1 MKSSKKVLAFA
12 LAAAMVVTA
21 VPATNAQAASTAKLS
36 AKKATV
42 YSAGYKTVTVTTP
55 KSWKSVKVTAT
66 SNKKSVATV
75 KKTAAKKIKVT
86 GVKPGTAKVTVK
98 VTYKTSTKKSAKTKT
113 KKLTYTMK
121 VAKVGV
127 ALSGESAVAVGS
139 TTKLT
144 NTKKNSSRAK
154 ITYTSSDD
162 SIATV
167 AADGTVTGVKAGKA
181 TITAKITVG
190 KDSAETTKDVE
201 VKNVILDSVTPTEA
215 NKVVAIVKGNTKNLK
230 KADFVVTGTETKAT
244 VAVTDIS
251 VDAKDATKVTLTLAA
266 KLTDAKEYGVALDG
280 ITKTFVASDG
290 KVDSISVDPVQ
301 IPYAEA
307 TEIDLLAKDTKGIIV
322 NRMKWNNPDAGF
334 SFTFT
339 KYDGTL
345 QGEKLYLNKIGS
357 VAEGKITYTSSE
369 YNADGTPKVKLEQP
383 FTITAVDQA
392 TVNNYA
398 VRLGKSTDK
407 FDKLKDDNKL
417 AVEDNGKVAFI
428 KIKDAND
435 KEVSDYSKYTVE
447 SSDKNILLLGSSSI
461 NNAKHYVDVKAV
473 TTGTAYIIVKK
484 DGKYC
489 TSLPINV
496 VAKREAAS
504 LTIDNAAFTL
514 SNTTNIADDKV
525 VTAKAKDQ
533 YGDDISIGANALS
546 AECVY
551 VDAKSG
557 SAIKV
562 SDVNGDTTKKY
573 IDKTAAD
580 KIKFKGQVEPGT
592 YTWTI
597 NLKVSDTKTL
607 KQTVSVTVKK
617 LDDTKTNISY
627 ALESSASEIDAVVKD
642 DAENGDSSEATVQIA
657 LCKDGVKSN
666 YQAVDYT
673 VKKDGKVVT
682 GAGLSVDGSIITAEK
697 ANGKTLKITAM
708 SVTGST
714 ATKLAAGTYEVTA
727 EWTTSDSNGNSIT
740 NSQKTQ
746 IVVKDTQSGAN
757 AQVVNDGVSAATQT
771 TVKNLAENTLK
782 VVLGDTTYVNV
793 NKGQE
798 DKTLTI
804 TKVEGNTISASGDIT
819 TTPITSGAEVNI
831 SKITFTAETSS
842 GVSYDYTVSVG
853 RTVTNK

>member
-162 SIATV
+162 TIAKVDATTGV
-167 AADGTVTGVKAGKA
+167 VTGVKAGKV
-181 TITAKITVG
+181 TIKAKITVG

-417 AVEDNGKVAFI
+417 AVEDNKYAFI

-461 NNAKHYVDVKAV
+461 NNPDHKVQVKAV
-473 TTGTAYIIVKK
+473 TTGTAYIIIKK

-514 SNTTNIADDKV
+514 SNTTKIADNKV

-533 YGDDISIGANALS
+533 YGDDITIGTNALS

-562 SDVNGDTTKKY
+562 SDVNTNNANKY
-573 IDKTAAD
+573 VQKTADD
-580 KIKFKGQVEPGT
+580 KITFKGQVEPGT

-607 KQTVSVTVKK
+607 KQTVSVTVKN
-617 LDDTKTNISY
+617 LDDTKKNISY
-627 ALESSASEIDAVVKD
+627 ALEASDSEIDAVVKD
-642 DAENGDSSEATVQIA
+642 DAKNGDSSDATVQIA
-657 LCKDGVKSN
+657 LCKDGVKSD
-666 YQAVDYT
+666 YQTVNYT

-682 GAGLSVDGSIITAEK
+682 GAGLSVDGTTVTAEK
-697 ANGKTLKITAM
+697 ANGKLLKITAM
-708 SVTGST
+708 SVSGNV

-727 EWTTSDSNGNSIT
+727 EWKDT
-740 NSQKTQ
+740 NNVDYSQKTQ
-746 IVVKDTQSGAN
+746 VVVKDTQTGAD
-757 AQVVNDGVSAATQT
+757 AQVVNAGVSTATKT
-771 TVKNLAENTLK
+771 TVKDLAEDTLK

-793 NKGQE
+793 
-798 DKTLTI
+798 DKKSGDQALTI

-819 TTPITSGAEVNI
+819 GVKDLAPGAEVNI
-831 SKITFTAETSS
+831 SKITFTAKTSS

>member
-42 YSAGYKTVTVTTP
+42 YSEGYKTVTVKTP

-66 SNKKSVATV
+66 SNKKSVAKV

-98 VTYKTSTKKSAKTKT
+98 VTYKTSTKKNAKAKT

-127 ALSGESAVAVGS
+127 ALSGDSVVAVGS

-417 AVEDNGKVAFI
+417 AVEDNKYAFI

-461 NNAKHYVDVKAV
+461 NNADHKVQVKAV
-473 TTGTAYIIVKK
+473 TTGTAYIIIKK

-514 SNTTNIADDKV
+514 SNTTKIADNKV

-533 YGDDISIGANALS
+533 YGDDITIGTNALS

-557 SAIKV
+557 SAVKV
-562 SDVNGDTTKKY
+562 SDVNTNNANKY
-573 IDKTAAD
+573 VQKTADD
-580 KIKFKGQVEPGT
+580 KITFKGQVEPGT

-607 KQTVSVTVKK
+607 KQTVSVTVKN
-617 LDDTKTNISY
+617 LDDTKKNISY
-627 ALESSASEIDAVVKD
+627 ALEASASEIDAVVKD
-642 DAENGDSSEATVQIA
+642 DAKNGDSSDATVQIA
-657 LCKDGVKSN
+657 LCKDGVKSD
-666 YQAVDYT
+666 YQTVNYT

-682 GAGLSVDGSIITAEK
+682 GAGLSVDGTTVTAEK
-697 ANGKTLKITAM
+697 ANGKLLKITAM
-708 SVTGST
+708 SVSGNV

-727 EWTTSDSNGNSIT
+727 EWKDT
-740 NSQKTQ
+740 NNVDYSQKTQ
-746 IVVKDTQSGAN
+746 VVVKDTQTGAD
-757 AQVVNDGVSAATQT
+757 AQVVNAGVSTATKT
-771 TVKNLAENTLK
+771 TVKDLAEDTLK

-793 NKGQE
+793 
-798 DKTLTI
+798 DKKSGDQALII

-819 TTPITSGAEVNI
+819 GVKDLAPGAEVNI
-831 SKITFTAETSS
+831 SKITFTAKTSS

>member
-1 MKSSKKVLAFA
+1 
-12 LAAAMVVTA
+12 
-21 VPATNAQAASTAKLS
+21 
-36 AKKATV
+36 
-42 YSAGYKTVTVTTP
+42 
-55 KSWKSVKVTAT
+55 
-66 SNKKSVATV
+66 
-75 KKTAAKKIKVT
+75 
-86 GVKPGTAKVTVK
+86 
-98 VTYKTSTKKSAKTKT
+98 
-113 KKLTYTMK
+113 
-121 VAKVGV
+121 
-127 ALSGESAVAVGS
+127 
-139 TTKLT
+139 
-144 NTKKNSSRAK
+144 
-154 ITYTSSDD
+154 
-162 SIATV
+162 
-167 AADGTVTGVKAGKA
+167 
-181 TITAKITVG
+181 
-190 KDSAETTKDVE
+190 
-201 VKNVILDSVTPTEA
+201 
-215 NKVVAIVKGNTKNLK
+215 
-230 KADFVVTGTETKAT
+230 
-244 VAVTDIS
+244 
-251 VDAKDATKVTLTLAA
+251 
-266 KLTDAKEYGVALDG
+266 
-280 ITKTFVASDG
+280 
-290 KVDSISVDPVQ
+290 
-301 IPYAEA
+301 
-307 TEIDLLAKDTKGIIV
+307 
-322 NRMKWNNPDAGF
+322 MKWNNPDAGF

-417 AVEDNGKVAFI
+417 AVEDNKYAFI

-461 NNAKHYVDVKAV
+461 NNADHKVQVKAV
-473 TTGTAYIIVKK
+473 TTGTAYIIIKK

-514 SNTTNIADDKV
+514 SNTTKIADNKV

-533 YGDDISIGANALS
+533 YGDDITIGTNALS

-557 SAIKV
+557 SAVKV
-562 SDVNGDTTKKY
+562 SDVNTNNANKY
-573 IDKTAAD
+573 VQKTADD
-580 KIKFKGQVEPGT
+580 KITFKGQVEPGT

-607 KQTVSVTVKK
+607 KQTVSVTVKN
-617 LDDTKTNISY
+617 LDDTKKNISY
-627 ALESSASEIDAVVKD
+627 ALEASASEIDAVVKD
-642 DAENGDSSEATVQIA
+642 DAKDGDSSDATVQIA
-657 LCKDGVKSN
+657 LCKDGVKSD
-666 YQAVDYT
+666 YQTVNYT

-682 GAGLSVDGSIITAEK
+682 GAGLSVDGTTVTAEK
-697 ANGKTLKITAM
+697 ANGKLLKITAM
-708 SVTGST
+708 SVSGNV

-727 EWTTSDSNGNSIT
+727 EWKDT
-740 NSQKTQ
+740 NNVDYSQKTQ
-746 IVVKDTQSGAN
+746 VVVKDTQTGAD
-757 AQVVNDGVSAATQT
+757 AQVVNAGVSTATKT
-771 TVKNLAENTLK
+771 TVKDLAEDTLK

-793 NKGQE
+793 
-798 DKTLTI
+798 DKKSGDQALTI

-819 TTPITSGAEVNI
+819 GVKDLAPGAEVNI
-831 SKITFTAETSS
+831 SKITFTAKTSS

>member
-1 MKSSKKVLAFA
+1 
-12 LAAAMVVTA
+12 
-21 VPATNAQAASTAKLS
+21 
-36 AKKATV
+36 
-42 YSAGYKTVTVTTP
+42 
-55 KSWKSVKVTAT
+55 
-66 SNKKSVATV
+66 
-75 KKTAAKKIKVT
+75 
-86 GVKPGTAKVTVK
+86 
-98 VTYKTSTKKSAKTKT
+98 
-113 KKLTYTMK
+113 
-121 VAKVGV
+121 
-127 ALSGESAVAVGS
+127 
-139 TTKLT
+139 
-144 NTKKNSSRAK
+144 
-154 ITYTSSDD
+154 
-162 SIATV
+162 
-167 AADGTVTGVKAGKA
+167 
-181 TITAKITVG
+181 
-190 KDSAETTKDVE
+190 
-201 VKNVILDSVTPTEA
+201 
-215 NKVVAIVKGNTKNLK
+215 
-230 KADFVVTGTETKAT
+230 
-244 VAVTDIS
+244 
-251 VDAKDATKVTLTLAA
+251 
-266 KLTDAKEYGVALDG
+266 
-280 ITKTFVASDG
+280 
-290 KVDSISVDPVQ
+290 
-301 IPYAEA
+301 
-307 TEIDLLAKDTKGIIV
+307 
-322 NRMKWNNPDAGF
+322 MKWNNPDAGF

-514 SNTTNIADDKV
+514 SNTTNIDDDKV

-562 SDVNGDTTKKY
+562 SDVNGDTTNKY
-573 IDKTAAD
+573 IEKTAAD

-617 LDDTKTNISY
+617 LVDTKTNISY

-642 DAENGDSSEATVQIA
+642 DAQNGDSSEATVRIA
-657 LCKDGVKSN
+657 LCKDGVKSD
-666 YQAVDYT
+666 YQKVKYI

-682 GAGLSVDGSIITAEK
+682 GAGISVDNSNIVADTGAWGE
-697 ANGKTLKITAM
+697 TLKITAM
-708 SVTGST
+708 SVSGNT

-727 EWTTSDSNGNSIT
+727 EWTTYDSNRNPIT

-746 IVVKDTQSGAN
+746 IVVKDTQSGAD
-757 AQVVNDGVSAATQT
+757 AQVVNDGVS
-771 TVKNLAENTLK
+771 TVQKTAVKELAENTLK

-793 NKGQE
+793 NRGQD
-798 DKTLTI
+798 DKALSI

-819 TTPITSGAEVNI
+819 GITDLAPGAEVNI

>member
-1 MKSSKKVLAFA
+1 MYVACVLLVEVILPQTLFINPVFPT
-12 LAAAMVVTA
+12 L
-21 VPATNAQAASTAKLS
+21 PR
-36 AKKATV
+36 
-42 YSAGYKTVTVTTP
+42 
-55 KSWKSVKVTAT
+55 
-66 SNKKSVATV
+66 
-75 KKTAAKKIKVT
+75 KIPCVF
-86 GVKPGTAKVTVK
+86 PVK
-98 VTYKTSTKKSAKTKT
+98 VTYKTSTKKNAKAKT
-113 KKLTYTMK
+113 KKLTYTLK

-127 ALSGESAVAVGS
+127 ALSGESVVAVGS

-162 SIATV
+162 TIAKV
-167 AADGTVTGVKAGKA
+167 DAATGVVTGVKAGKV
-181 TITAKITVG
+181 TIKAKITVG

-417 AVEDNGKVAFI
+417 AVEDNKYAFI

-461 NNAKHYVDVKAV
+461 NNADHKVQVKAV
-473 TTGTAYIIVKK
+473 TTGTAYIIIKK

-514 SNTTNIADDKV
+514 SNTTKIADNKV

-533 YGDDISIGANALS
+533 YGDDITIGTNALS

-557 SAIKV
+557 SAVKV
-562 SDVNGDTTKKY
+562 SDVNTNNTNKY
-573 IDKTAAD
+573 VQKTADD
-580 KIKFKGQVEPGT
+580 KITFKGQVEPGT

-607 KQTVSVTVKK
+607 KQTVSVTVKN
-617 LDDTKTNISY
+617 LDDKKKNISY
-627 ALESSASEIDAVVKD
+627 ALEASASEIDAVVKD
-642 DAENGDSSEATVQIA
+642 DAKSGDSSDATVQIFKC
-657 LCKDGVKSN
+657 LDGVKYDN
-666 YQAVDYT
+666 QTVNYT

-682 GAGLSVDGSIITAEK
+682 GAGLSVDGTTVSNEK
-697 ANGKTLKITAM
+697 TNGKKLTITAM
-708 SVTGST
+708 SVSGNV

-727 EWTTSDSNGNSIT
+727 EWKDT
-740 NSQKTQ
+740 NNVDYSQKTQ
-746 IVVKDTQSGAN
+746 VVVKDTQAGAD
-757 AQVVNDGVSAATQT
+757 AQAVNDGVSTATKT
-771 TVKNLAENTLK
+771 TVIDLAENTLK
-782 VVLGDTTYVNV
+782 VVLGDTTYVNDGKSG
-793 NKGQE
+793 NQ
-798 DKTLTI
+798 TLTI

-819 TTPITSGAEVNI
+819 GVKDLASGAEVNI
-831 SKITFTAETSS
+831 SKITFTAKTSS

>member
-1 MKSSKKVLAFA
+1 MYLRWSKPLIRFNRFLYVACVLLVEVILPQTLF
-12 LAAAMVVTA
+12 
-21 VPATNAQAASTAKLS
+21 TNPVFPIL
-36 AKKATV
+36 
-42 YSAGYKTVTVTTP
+42 
-55 KSWKSVKVTAT
+55 SWKIPCVF
-66 SNKKSVATV
+66 
-75 KKTAAKKIKVT
+75 
-86 GVKPGTAKVTVK
+86 PVK

-127 ALSGESAVAVGS
+127 ALSGDSVVAVGS

-417 AVEDNGKVAFI
+417 AVEDNKYAFI

-461 NNAKHYVDVKAV
+461 NNADHKVQVKAV
-473 TTGTAYIIVKK
+473 TTGTAYIIIKK

-514 SNTTNIADDKV
+514 SNTTKIADNKV

-533 YGDDISIGANALS
+533 YGDDITIGTNALS

-557 SAIKV
+557 SAVKV
-562 SDVNGDTTKKY
+562 SDVNTNNANKY
-573 IDKTAAD
+573 VQKTADD
-580 KIKFKGQVEPGT
+580 KITFKGQVEPGT

-607 KQTVSVTVKK
+607 KQTVSVTVKN
-617 LDDTKTNISY
+617 LDDTKKNISY
-627 ALESSASEIDAVVKD
+627 ALEASDSEIDAVVKD
-642 DAENGDSSEATVQIA
+642 DAKNGDSSDATVQIA
-657 LCKDGVKSN
+657 LCKDGVKSD
-666 YQAVDYT
+666 YQTVNYT

-682 GAGLSVDGSIITAEK
+682 GAGLSVDGTTVTAEK
-697 ANGKTLKITAM
+697 ANGKLLKITAM
-708 SVTGST
+708 SVSGNV
-714 ATKLAAGTYEVTA
+714 ATKLAEGTYEVTA
-727 EWTTSDSNGNSIT
+727 EWKDT
-740 NSQKTQ
+740 NNVDYSQKTQ
-746 IVVKDTQSGAN
+746 VVVKDTQTGAD
-757 AQVVNDGVSAATQT
+757 AQVVNAGVSTATKT
-771 TVKNLAENTLK
+771 TVKDLAEDTLK

-793 NKGQE
+793 
-798 DKTLTI
+798 DKKSGDQALII
-804 TKVEGNTISASGDIT
+804 TKIEGNTISASGDIT
-819 TTPITSGAEVNI
+819 GVKDLAPGAEVNI
-831 SKITFTAETSS
+831 SKITFTAKTSS

>member
-1 MKSSKKVLAFA
+1 MSLASLLYVDYVLLVAIILPQTLF
-12 LAAAMVVTA
+12 
-21 VPATNAQAASTAKLS
+21 TNPVFPTL
-36 AKKATV
+36 
-42 YSAGYKTVTVTTP
+42 P
-55 KSWKSVKVTAT
+55 R
-66 SNKKSVATV
+66 
-75 KKTAAKKIKVT
+75 KIPCVF
-86 GVKPGTAKVTVK
+86 PVK
-98 VTYKTSTKKSAKTKT
+98 VTYKTSTKKNAKAKT
-113 KKLTYTMK
+113 KKLTYTLK

-127 ALSGESAVAVGS
+127 ALSGDSVVAIGS

-230 KADFVVTGTETKAT
+230 KADFIVTGTETKAT

-398 VRLGKSTDK
+398 VRLGGKTADK

-417 AVEDNGKVAFI
+417 AVEDNKYAFV

-447 SSDKNILLLGSSSI
+447 SSDKNILMLGDSKLVKEA
-461 NNAKHYVDVKAV
+461 NDYYVQLKAV
-473 TTGTAYIIVKK
+473 TTGTAYIIIKK

-514 SNTTNIADDKV
+514 SNTTKIADNKV

-533 YGDDISIGANALS
+533 YGDDITIGTNALS

-557 SAIKV
+557 SAVKV
-562 SDVNGDTTKKY
+562 SDVNTNNANKY
-573 IDKTAAD
+573 VQKTADD
-580 KIKFKGQVEPGT
+580 KITFKGQVEPGT

-607 KQTVSVTVKK
+607 KQTVSVTVKN
-617 LDDTKTNISY
+617 LDDTKKNISY
-627 ALESSASEIDAVVKD
+627 ALEASASEIDAVVKD
-642 DAENGDSSEATVQIA
+642 DAKNGDSSDATVQIA
-657 LCKDGVKSN
+657 LCKDGVKSD
-666 YQAVDYT
+666 YQTVNYT

-682 GAGLSVDGSIITAEK
+682 GAGLSVDGTTVTAEK
-697 ANGKTLKITAM
+697 ANGKLLKITAM
-708 SVTGST
+708 SVSGNV

-727 EWTTSDSNGNSIT
+727 EWKDT
-740 NSQKTQ
+740 NNVDYSQKTQ
-746 IVVKDTQSGAN
+746 VVVKDTQTGAD
-757 AQVVNDGVSAATQT
+757 AQVVNAGVSTATKT
-771 TVKNLAENTLK
+771 TVKDLAEDTLK

-793 NKGQE
+793 
-798 DKTLTI
+798 DKKSGDQALTI

-819 TTPITSGAEVNI
+819 GVKDLAPGAEVNI
-831 SKITFTAETSS
+831 SKITFTAKTSS

>member
-1 MKSSKKVLAFA
+1 MSLASFLYVDYVLLVAIILHQLLF
-12 LAAAMVVTA
+12 
-21 VPATNAQAASTAKLS
+21 TNPVFPTL
-36 AKKATV
+36 
-42 YSAGYKTVTVTTP
+42 P
-55 KSWKSVKVTAT
+55 R
-66 SNKKSVATV
+66 
-75 KKTAAKKIKVT
+75 KI
-86 GVKPGTAKVTVK
+86 PSIFPVK
-98 VTYKTSTKKSAKTKT
+98 VTYKTSTKKNAKAKT
-113 KKLTYTMK
+113 KKLTYTLK

-127 ALSGESAVAVGS
+127 ALSGDSVVAIGS

-230 KADFVVTGTETKAT
+230 KADFIVTGTETKAT

-417 AVEDNGKVAFI
+417 AVEDNKYAFI

-461 NNAKHYVDVKAV
+461 NNADHKVQVKAV
-473 TTGTAYIIVKK
+473 TTGTAYIIIKK

-514 SNTTNIADDKV
+514 SNTTKIADNKV

-533 YGDDISIGANALS
+533 YGDDITIGANALS

-557 SAIKV
+557 SAVTV
-562 SDVNGDTTKKY
+562 SEVNSDNTHKY
-573 IDKTAAD
+573 VEKTADD
-580 KIKFKGQVEPGT
+580 KITFKGEVAPGT

-607 KQTVSVTVKK
+607 KQTVSVTVKN
-617 LDDTKTNISY
+617 LDDKKKNISY
-627 ALESSASEIDAVVKD
+627 ALEASASEIDAVVKD
-642 DAENGDSSEATVQIA
+642 DAKPGDSSDATVQIFKC
-657 LCKDGVKSN
+657 LDRVKYDN
-666 YQAVDYT
+666 QTVNYT

-682 GAGLSVDGSIITAEK
+682 GAGLSVDGTTVSNEK
-697 ANGKTLKITAM
+697 ANGKKLTITAM
-708 SVTGST
+708 SVSSDKK
-714 ATKLAAGTYEVTA
+714 ATKLATGTYEVTA
-727 EWTTSDSNGNSIT
+727 EWSVGDKTY
-740 NSQKTQ
+740 SQKTQ
-746 IVVKDTQSGAN
+746 VVVKDTQTGAD
-757 AQVVNDGVSAATQT
+757 AQVVNDGVSTATKS
-771 TVKNLAENTLK
+771 TVKDLAENTLK
-782 VVLGDTTYVNV
+782 VVLGDTTYVNDGKSG
-793 NKGQE
+793 NQ
-798 DKTLTI
+798 TLTI

-819 TTPITSGAEVNI
+819 DVRDLASGAEVNI
-831 SKITFTAETSS
+831 SKITFTAKTSS

>member
-1 MKSSKKVLAFA
+1 MYVACVLLVEVILPQTLFINPVFPI
-12 LAAAMVVTA
+12 L
-21 VPATNAQAASTAKLS
+21 P
-36 AKKATV
+36 
-42 YSAGYKTVTVTTP
+42 
-55 KSWKSVKVTAT
+55 WKIPYVF
-66 SNKKSVATV
+66 
-75 KKTAAKKIKVT
+75 
-86 GVKPGTAKVTVK
+86 PVK
-98 VTYKTSTKKSAKTKT
+98 VTYKTSTKKNAKAKT

-127 ALSGESAVAVGS
+127 ALSGDSVVAVGS

-417 AVEDNGKVAFI
+417 AVEDNKYAFI

-461 NNAKHYVDVKAV
+461 NNADHKVQVKAV
-473 TTGTAYIIVKK
+473 TTGTAYIIIKK

-514 SNTTNIADDKV
+514 SNTTKIADNKV

-533 YGDDISIGANALS
+533 YGDDITIGTNALS

-557 SAIKV
+557 SAVKV
-562 SDVNGDTTKKY
+562 SDVNTNNANKY
-573 IDKTAAD
+573 VQKTADD
-580 KIKFKGQVEPGT
+580 KITFKGQVEPGT

-607 KQTVSVTVKK
+607 KQTVSVTVKN
-617 LDDTKTNISY
+617 LDDTKKNISY
-627 ALESSASEIDAVVKD
+627 ALEASASEIDAVVKD
-642 DAENGDSSEATVQIA
+642 DAKNGDSSDATVQIA
-657 LCKDGVKSN
+657 LCKDGVKSD
-666 YQAVDYT
+666 YQTVNYT

-682 GAGLSVDGSIITAEK
+682 GAGLSVDGTTVTAEK
-697 ANGKTLKITAM
+697 ANGKLLKITAM
-708 SVTGST
+708 SVSGNV

-727 EWTTSDSNGNSIT
+727 EWKDT
-740 NSQKTQ
+740 NNVDYSQKTQ
-746 IVVKDTQSGAN
+746 VVVKDTQTGAD
-757 AQVVNDGVSAATQT
+757 AQVVNAGVSTATKT
-771 TVKNLAENTLK
+771 TVKDLAEDTLK

-793 NKGQE
+793 
-798 DKTLTI
+798 DKKSGDQALII

-819 TTPITSGAEVNI
+819 GVKDLAPGAEVNI
-831 SKITFTAETSS
+831 SKITFTAKTSS

>member
-1 MKSSKKVLAFA
+1 MLLVA
-12 LAAAMVVTA
+12 LIL
-21 VPATNAQAASTAKLS
+21 PPFIFTNPVFPTL
-36 AKKATV
+36 
-42 YSAGYKTVTVTTP
+42 P
-55 KSWKSVKVTAT
+55 WKIPCVF
-66 SNKKSVATV
+66 
-75 KKTAAKKIKVT
+75 
-86 GVKPGTAKVTVK
+86 PVK
-98 VTYKTSTKKSAKTKT
+98 VTYKTSTKKNAKAKT
-113 KKLTYTMK
+113 KKLTYTLK

-127 ALSGESAVAVGS
+127 ALSGDSVVAIGS

-230 KADFVVTGTETKAT
+230 KADFIVTGTETKAT

-398 VRLGKSTDK
+398 VRLGGKTADK
-407 FDKLKDDNKL
+407 FDKLKDDN
-417 AVEDNGKVAFI
+417 
-428 KIKDAND
+428 
-435 KEVSDYSKYTVE
+435 
-447 SSDKNILLLGSSSI
+447 
-461 NNAKHYVDVKAV
+461 
-473 TTGTAYIIVKK
+473 
-484 DGKYC
+484 
-489 TSLPINV
+489 
-496 VAKREAAS
+496 
-504 LTIDNAAFTL
+504 
-514 SNTTNIADDKV
+514 KV

-533 YGDDISIGANALS
+533 YGDDITIGANALS

-557 SAIKV
+557 SAVTV
-562 SDVNGDTTKKY
+562 SEVNSDNTHKY
-573 IDKTAAD
+573 VEKTADD
-580 KIKFKGQVEPGT
+580 KITFKGEVAPGT

-607 KQTVSVTVKK
+607 KQTVSVTVKN
-617 LDDTKTNISY
+617 LDVSKDNQNNTSY
-627 ALESSASEIDAVVKD
+627 ALAASASEIDAVVKD
-642 DAENGDSSEATVQIA
+642 DAKSGDSSDATVQIFKC
-657 LCKDGVKSN
+657 LDGVKYDN
-666 YQAVDYT
+666 QTVNYT

-682 GAGLSVDGSIITAEK
+682 GAGLSVDGTTVSNEK
-697 ANGKTLKITAM
+697 ANGKKLTITAM
-708 SVTGST
+708 SVSSDKK
-714 ATKLAAGTYEVTA
+714 ATKLATGTYEVTA
-727 EWTTSDSNGNSIT
+727 EWSVGDKTY
-740 NSQKTQ
+740 SQKTQ
-746 IVVKDTQSGAN
+746 VVVKDTQTGAD
-757 AQVVNDGVSAATQT
+757 AQVVNDGVSTATKS
-771 TVKNLAENTLK
+771 TVKDLAENTLK
-782 VVLGDTTYVNV
+782 VVLGDTTYVNDGKSG
-793 NKGQE
+793 NQ
-798 DKTLTI
+798 TLTI

-819 TTPITSGAEVNI
+819 DVRDLASGAEVNI
-831 SKITFTAETSS
+831 SKITFTAKTSS

>member
-1 MKSSKKVLAFA
+1 MLLVEVILPQTLFINPVFPILPRKKPCIF
-12 LAAAMVVTA
+12 
-21 VPATNAQAASTAKLS
+21 P
-36 AKKATV
+36 
-42 YSAGYKTVTVTTP
+42 
-55 KSWKSVKVTAT
+55 
-66 SNKKSVATV
+66 
-75 KKTAAKKIKVT
+75 
-86 GVKPGTAKVTVK
+86 VK
-98 VTYKTSTKKSAKTKT
+98 VTYKTSTKKNAKAKT
-113 KKLTYTMK
+113 KKLTYTLK

-127 ALSGESAVAVGS
+127 ALSGESVVAVGN

-190 KDSAETTKDVE
+190 KDSATTTKDVE

-398 VRLGKSTDK
+398 VRLGGKIADK

-417 AVEDNGKVAFI
+417 AVEDNKYAFV

-447 SSDKNILLLGSSSI
+447 SSDKNILMLGDSKLVKGT
-461 NNAKHYVDVKAV
+461 NDYYVQVKAV
-473 TTGTAYIIVKK
+473 TTGTAYIIIKK

-514 SNTTNIADDKV
+514 SNTTKIADNKV

-533 YGDDISIGANALS
+533 YGDDITIGANALS

-557 SAIKV
+557 SAVTV
-562 SDVNGDTTKKY
+562 SNVNSSDKINNY
-573 IDKTAAD
+573 AQKTAND
-580 KIKFKGQVEPGT
+580 KITFKGKVAPGT

-607 KQTVSVTVKK
+607 KQTVSVTVKN
-617 LDDTKTNISY
+617 LDESKNDPNNTSY
-627 ALESSASEIDAVVKD
+627 ALAASASEIDAFVKD
-642 DAENGDSSEATVQIA
+642 DANPGDSSDATVQIFKC
-657 LCKDGVKSN
+657 LDGVKYDN
-666 YQAVDYT
+666 QIVDYT

-682 GAGLSVDGSIITAEK
+682 GAGLSVDGTTVSNEK
-697 ANGKTLKITAM
+697 TNGKKLTITAM
-708 SVTGST
+708 SVSNDKK
-714 ATKLAAGTYEVTA
+714 ATKLATGTYEVTA
-727 EWTTSDSNGNSIT
+727 EWSVGGKTY
-740 NSQKTQ
+740 SQKTQ
-746 IVVKDTQSGAN
+746 VVVKDTQTGAD
-757 AQVVNDGVSAATQT
+757 AQVVNDGVSTATKT
-771 TVKNLAENTLK
+771 TVIDLAEDTLK

-793 NKGQE
+793 
-798 DKTLTI
+798 DKKSGDQPLNI

-819 TTPITSGAEVNI
+819 GVNDLAPGAEVNI
-831 SKITFTAETSS
+831 SKITFTAKTSS

>member
-1 MKSSKKVLAFA
+1 MYLRWSKPLIRFNRFLYVACVLLVEVILPQTLF
-12 LAAAMVVTA
+12 
-21 VPATNAQAASTAKLS
+21 TNPVFPTLPQ
-36 AKKATV
+36 
-42 YSAGYKTVTVTTP
+42 
-55 KSWKSVKVTAT
+55 
-66 SNKKSVATV
+66 
-75 KKTAAKKIKVT
+75 KI
-86 GVKPGTAKVTVK
+86 PPIFPVK
-98 VTYKTSTKKSAKTKT
+98 VTYKTSTKKSAKAKT

-127 ALSGESAVAVGS
+127 ALSGNSVVAIGS

-417 AVEDNGKVAFI
+417 AVEDNKYAFI

-461 NNAKHYVDVKAV
+461 NNADHKVQVKAV
-473 TTGTAYIIVKK
+473 TTGTAYIIIKK

-514 SNTTNIADDKV
+514 SNTTKIADNKV

-533 YGDDISIGANALS
+533 YGDDITIGTNALS

-557 SAIKV
+557 SAVKV
-562 SDVNGDTTKKY
+562 SDVNTNNANKY
-573 IDKTAAD
+573 VQKTADD
-580 KIKFKGQVEPGT
+580 KITFKGQVEPGT

-607 KQTVSVTVKK
+607 KQTVSVTVKN
-617 LDDTKTNISY
+617 LDDTKKNISY
-627 ALESSASEIDAVVKD
+627 ALEASDSEIDAVVKD
-642 DAENGDSSEATVQIA
+642 DAKNGDSSDATVQIA
-657 LCKDGVKSN
+657 LCKDGVKSD
-666 YQAVDYT
+666 YQTVNYT

-682 GAGLSVDGSIITAEK
+682 GAGLSVDGTTVTAEK
-697 ANGKTLKITAM
+697 ANGKLLKITAM
-708 SVTGST
+708 SVSGNV

-727 EWTTSDSNGNSIT
+727 EWKDT
-740 NSQKTQ
+740 NNVDYSQKTQ
-746 IVVKDTQSGAN
+746 VVVKDTQTGAD
-757 AQVVNDGVSAATQT
+757 AQVVNAGVSTATKT
-771 TVKNLAENTLK
+771 TVKDLAEDTLK

-793 NKGQE
+793 
-798 DKTLTI
+798 DKKSGDQALII
-804 TKVEGNTISASGDIT
+804 TKIEGNTISASGDIT
-819 TTPITSGAEVNI
+819 GVKDLAPGAEVNI
-831 SKITFTAETSS
+831 SKITFTAKTSS

>member
-1 MKSSKKVLAFA
+1 MCLRWSKPLIRFNRFLYVACVLLVEVILPQTLFINP
-12 LAAAMVVTA
+12 VFPT
-21 VPATNAQAASTAKLS
+21 VPR
-36 AKKATV
+36 
-42 YSAGYKTVTVTTP
+42 
-55 KSWKSVKVTAT
+55 
-66 SNKKSVATV
+66 
-75 KKTAAKKIKVT
+75 KIPCVF
-86 GVKPGTAKVTVK
+86 PVK
-98 VTYKTSTKKSAKTKT
+98 VTYKTSTKKNAKAKT
-113 KKLTYTMK
+113 KKLTYTLK

-127 ALSGESAVAVGS
+127 ALSGDSVVAIGS

-417 AVEDNGKVAFI
+417 AVEDNKYAFI

-461 NNAKHYVDVKAV
+461 NNADHKVQVKAV
-473 TTGTAYIIVKK
+473 TTGTAYIIIKK

-514 SNTTNIADDKV
+514 SNTTKIADNKV

-533 YGDDISIGANALS
+533 YGDDITIGTNALS

-557 SAIKV
+557 SAVKV
-562 SDVNGDTTKKY
+562 SDVNTNNANKY
-573 IDKTAAD
+573 VQKTADD
-580 KIKFKGQVEPGT
+580 KITFKGQVEPGT

-607 KQTVSVTVKK
+607 KQTVSVTVKN
-617 LDDTKTNISY
+617 LDDTKKNISY
-627 ALESSASEIDAVVKD
+627 ALEASASEIDAVVKD
-642 DAENGDSSEATVQIA
+642 DAKNGDSSDATVQIA
-657 LCKDGVKSN
+657 LCKDGVKSD
-666 YQAVDYT
+666 YQTVNYT

-682 GAGLSVDGSIITAEK
+682 GAGLSVDGTTVTAEK
-697 ANGKTLKITAM
+697 ANGKLLKITAM
-708 SVTGST
+708 SVSGNV

-727 EWTTSDSNGNSIT
+727 EWKDT
-740 NSQKTQ
+740 NNVDYSQKTQ
-746 IVVKDTQSGAN
+746 VVVKDTQTGAD
-757 AQVVNDGVSAATQT
+757 AQVVNAGVSTATKT
-771 TVKNLAENTLK
+771 TVKDLAEDTLK

-793 NKGQE
+793 
-798 DKTLTI
+798 DKKSGDQALTI

-819 TTPITSGAEVNI
+819 GVKDLAPGAEVNI
-831 SKITFTAETSS
+831 SKITFTAKTSS

>member
-1 MKSSKKVLAFA
+1 MLLVA
-12 LAAAMVVTA
+12 LIL
-21 VPATNAQAASTAKLS
+21 PPFIFTNPVFPTL
-36 AKKATV
+36 
-42 YSAGYKTVTVTTP
+42 P
-55 KSWKSVKVTAT
+55 WKIPCVF
-66 SNKKSVATV
+66 
-75 KKTAAKKIKVT
+75 
-86 GVKPGTAKVTVK
+86 PVK

-113 KKLTYTMK
+113 KKLTYTLK

-127 ALSGESAVAVGS
+127 ALSGDSAVAVGS

-417 AVEDNGKVAFI
+417 AVEDNKYAFI

-461 NNAKHYVDVKAV
+461 NNADHKVQVKAV
-473 TTGTAYIIVKK
+473 TTGTAYIIIKK

-514 SNTTNIADDKV
+514 SNTTKIADNKV

-533 YGDDISIGANALS
+533 YGDDITIGTNALS

-557 SAIKV
+557 SAVKV
-562 SDVNGDTTKKY
+562 SDVNTNNANKY
-573 IDKTAAD
+573 VQKTADD
-580 KIKFKGQVEPGT
+580 KITFKGQVEPGT

-607 KQTVSVTVKK
+607 KQTVSVTVKN
-617 LDDTKTNISY
+617 LDDTKKNISY
-627 ALESSASEIDAVVKD
+627 ALEASDSEIDAVVKD
-642 DAENGDSSEATVQIA
+642 DAKNGDSSDATVQIA
-657 LCKDGVKSN
+657 LCKDGVKSD
-666 YQAVDYT
+666 YQTVNYT

-682 GAGLSVDGSIITAEK
+682 GAGLSVDGTTVTAEK
-697 ANGKTLKITAM
+697 ANGKLLKITAM
-708 SVTGST
+708 SVSGNV

-727 EWTTSDSNGNSIT
+727 EWKDT
-740 NSQKTQ
+740 NNVDYSQKTQ
-746 IVVKDTQSGAN
+746 VVVKDTQTGAD
-757 AQVVNDGVSAATQT
+757 AQVVNAGVSTATKT
-771 TVKNLAENTLK
+771 TVKDLAEDTLK

-793 NKGQE
+793 
-798 DKTLTI
+798 DKKSGDQALII
-804 TKVEGNTISASGDIT
+804 TKIEGNTISASGDIT
-819 TTPITSGAEVNI
+819 GVKDLAPGAEVNI
-831 SKITFTAETSS
+831 SKITFTAKTSS

>member
-42 YSAGYKTVTVTTP
+42 YSEGYKTVTVKTP

-66 SNKKSVATV
+66 SNKKSVAKV

-98 VTYKTSTKKSAKTKT
+98 VTYKTSTKKNAKAKT
-113 KKLTYTMK
+113 KKLTYTLK

-127 ALSGESAVAVGS
+127 ALSGDSVVAIGS

-167 AADGTVTGVKAGKA
+167 AADGTVTGVKAGKV
-181 TITAKITVG
+181 TIKAKITVG

-417 AVEDNGKVAFI
+417 AVEDNKYAFI

-461 NNAKHYVDVKAV
+461 NNADHKVQVKAV
-473 TTGTAYIIVKK
+473 TTGTAYIIIKK

-514 SNTTNIADDKV
+514 SNTTKIADNKV

-533 YGDDISIGANALS
+533 YGDDITIGTNALS

-557 SAIKV
+557 SAVKV
-562 SDVNGDTTKKY
+562 SDVNTNNANKY
-573 IDKTAAD
+573 VQKTADD
-580 KIKFKGQVEPGT
+580 KITFKGQVEPGT

-607 KQTVSVTVKK
+607 KQTVSVTVKN
-617 LDDTKTNISY
+617 LDDTKKNISY
-627 ALESSASEIDAVVKD
+627 ALEASASEIDAVVKD
-642 DAENGDSSEATVQIA
+642 DAKNGDSSDATVQIA
-657 LCKDGVKSN
+657 LCKDGVKSD
-666 YQAVDYT
+666 YQTVNYT

-682 GAGLSVDGSIITAEK
+682 GAGLSVDGTTVTAEK
-697 ANGKTLKITAM
+697 ANGKLLKITAM
-708 SVTGST
+708 SVSGNV

-727 EWTTSDSNGNSIT
+727 EWKDT
-740 NSQKTQ
+740 NNVDYSQKTQ
-746 IVVKDTQSGAN
+746 VVVKDTQTGAD
-757 AQVVNDGVSAATQT
+757 AQVVNAGVSTATKT
-771 TVKNLAENTLK
+771 TVKDLAEDTLK

-793 NKGQE
+793 
-798 DKTLTI
+798 DKKSGDQALTI

-819 TTPITSGAEVNI
+819 GVKDLAPGAEVNI
-831 SKITFTAETSS
+831 SKITFTAKTSS

>member
-42 YSAGYKTVTVTTP
+42 YSEGYKTVTVKTP

-66 SNKKSVATV
+66 SNKKSVAKV

-127 ALSGESAVAVGS
+127 ALSGDSVVAIGS

-167 AADGTVTGVKAGKA
+167 AADGTVTGVKAGKV
-181 TITAKITVG
+181 TIKAKITVG

-417 AVEDNGKVAFI
+417 AVEDNKYAFI

-461 NNAKHYVDVKAV
+461 NNADHKVQVKAV
-473 TTGTAYIIVKK
+473 TTGTAYIIIKK

-514 SNTTNIADDKV
+514 SNTTKIADNKV

-533 YGDDISIGANALS
+533 YGDDITIGTNALS

-557 SAIKV
+557 SAVKV
-562 SDVNGDTTKKY
+562 SDVNTNNANKY
-573 IDKTAAD
+573 VQKTADD
-580 KIKFKGQVEPGT
+580 KITFKGQVEPGT

-607 KQTVSVTVKK
+607 KQTVSVTVKN
-617 LDDTKTNISY
+617 LDDTKKNISY
-627 ALESSASEIDAVVKD
+627 ALEASASEIDAVVKD
-642 DAENGDSSEATVQIA
+642 DAKNGDSSDATVQIA
-657 LCKDGVKSN
+657 LCKDGVKSD
-666 YQAVDYT
+666 YQTVNYT

-682 GAGLSVDGSIITAEK
+682 GAGLSVDGTTVTAEK
-697 ANGKTLKITAM
+697 ANGKLLKITAM
-708 SVTGST
+708 SVSGNV

-727 EWTTSDSNGNSIT
+727 EWKDT
-740 NSQKTQ
+740 NNVDYSQKTQ
-746 IVVKDTQSGAN
+746 VVVKDTQTGAD
-757 AQVVNDGVSAATQT
+757 AQVVNAGVSTATKT
-771 TVKNLAENTLK
+771 TVKDLAEDTLK

-793 NKGQE
+793 
-798 DKTLTI
+798 DKKSGDQALTI

-819 TTPITSGAEVNI
+819 GVKDLAPGAEVNI
-831 SKITFTAETSS
+831 SKITFTAKTSS

>member
-42 YSAGYKTVTVTTP
+42 YSEGYKTVTVKTP

-66 SNKKSVATV
+66 SNKKSVAKV

-127 ALSGESAVAVGS
+127 ALSGDSVVAVGS

-417 AVEDNGKVAFI
+417 AVEDNKYAFI

-461 NNAKHYVDVKAV
+461 NNADHKVQVKAV
-473 TTGTAYIIVKK
+473 TTGTAYIIIKK

-514 SNTTNIADDKV
+514 SNTTKIADNKV

-533 YGDDISIGANALS
+533 YGDDITIGTNALS

-557 SAIKV
+557 SAVKV
-562 SDVNGDTTKKY
+562 SDVNTNNANKY
-573 IDKTAAD
+573 VQKTADD
-580 KIKFKGQVEPGT
+580 KITFKGQVEPGT

-607 KQTVSVTVKK
+607 KQTVSVTVKN
-617 LDDTKTNISY
+617 LDDTKKNISY
-627 ALESSASEIDAVVKD
+627 ALEASDSEIDAVVKD
-642 DAENGDSSEATVQIA
+642 DAKNGDSSDATVQIA
-657 LCKDGVKSN
+657 LCKDGVKSD
-666 YQAVDYT
+666 YQTVNYT

-682 GAGLSVDGSIITAEK
+682 GAGLSVDGTTVTAEK
-697 ANGKTLKITAM
+697 ANGKLLKITAM
-708 SVTGST
+708 SVSGNV

-727 EWTTSDSNGNSIT
+727 EWKDT
-740 NSQKTQ
+740 NNVDYSQKTQ
-746 IVVKDTQSGAN
+746 VVVKDTQTGAD
-757 AQVVNDGVSAATQT
+757 AQVVNAGVSTATKT
-771 TVKNLAENTLK
+771 TVKDLAEDTLK

-793 NKGQE
+793 
-798 DKTLTI
+798 DKKSGDQALII
-804 TKVEGNTISASGDIT
+804 TKIEGNTISASGDIT
-819 TTPITSGAEVNI
+819 GVKDLAPGAEVNI
-831 SKITFTAETSS
+831 SKITFTAKTSS

>member
-1 MKSSKKVLAFA
+1 MLLVA
-12 LAAAMVVTA
+12 LIL
-21 VPATNAQAASTAKLS
+21 PPFIFTNPVFPTL
-36 AKKATV
+36 
-42 YSAGYKTVTVTTP
+42 P
-55 KSWKSVKVTAT
+55 WKIPCVF
-66 SNKKSVATV
+66 
-75 KKTAAKKIKVT
+75 
-86 GVKPGTAKVTVK
+86 PVK
-98 VTYKTSTKKSAKTKT
+98 VTYKTSTKKNAKAKT
-113 KKLTYTMK
+113 KKLTYTLK

-127 ALSGESAVAVGS
+127 ALSGDSVVAIGS

-181 TITAKITVG
+181 TIKAKITVG

-417 AVEDNGKVAFI
+417 AVEDNKYAFI

-461 NNAKHYVDVKAV
+461 NNPDHKVQVKAV
-473 TTGTAYIIVKK
+473 TTGTAYIIIKK

-514 SNTTNIADDKV
+514 SNTTKIADNKV

-533 YGDDISIGANALS
+533 YGDDITIGTNALS

-562 SDVNGDTTKKY
+562 SDVNTNNANKY
-573 IDKTAAD
+573 VQKTADD
-580 KIKFKGQVEPGT
+580 KITFKGQVEPGT

-607 KQTVSVTVKK
+607 KQTVSVTVKN
-617 LDDTKTNISY
+617 LDDTKKNISY
-627 ALESSASEIDAVVKD
+627 ALEASDSEIDAVVKD
-642 DAENGDSSEATVQIA
+642 DAKNGDSSDATVQIA
-657 LCKDGVKSN
+657 LCKDGVKSD
-666 YQAVDYT
+666 YQTVNYT

-682 GAGLSVDGSIITAEK
+682 GAGLSVDGTTVTAEK
-697 ANGKTLKITAM
+697 ANGKLLKITAM
-708 SVTGST
+708 SVSGNV

-727 EWTTSDSNGNSIT
+727 EWKDT
-740 NSQKTQ
+740 NNVDYSQKTQ
-746 IVVKDTQSGAN
+746 VVVKDTQTGAD
-757 AQVVNDGVSAATQT
+757 AQVVNAGVSTATKT
-771 TVKNLAENTLK
+771 TVKDLAEDTLK

-793 NKGQE
+793 
-798 DKTLTI
+798 DKKSGDQALTI

-819 TTPITSGAEVNI
+819 GVKDLAPGAEVNI
-831 SKITFTAETSS
+831 SKITFTAKTSS

>member
-1 MKSSKKVLAFA
+1 MRSLKSVSIRFIDECWHFCITYSVLCRCRNLIFYIISGSSFLS
-12 LAAAMVVTA
+12 LASLLYVDYVLLVAIILH
-21 VPATNAQAASTAKLS
+21 QLLF
-36 AKKATV
+36 
-42 YSAGYKTVTVTTP
+42 TTP
-55 KSWKSVKVTAT
+55 VFPTLPQ
-66 SNKKSVATV
+66 
-75 KKTAAKKIKVT
+75 KI
-86 GVKPGTAKVTVK
+86 PPIFPVK
-98 VTYKTSTKKSAKTKT
+98 VTYKTSTKKNAKAKT
-113 KKLTYTMK
+113 KKLTYTLK

-127 ALSGESAVAVGS
+127 ALSGDSVVAVGS

-417 AVEDNGKVAFI
+417 AVEDNKYAFI

-461 NNAKHYVDVKAV
+461 NNADHKVQVKAV
-473 TTGTAYIIVKK
+473 TTGTAYIIIKK

-514 SNTTNIADDKV
+514 SNTTKIADNKV

-533 YGDDISIGANALS
+533 YGDDITIGTNALS

-557 SAIKV
+557 SAVKV
-562 SDVNGDTTKKY
+562 SDVNTNNANKY
-573 IDKTAAD
+573 VQKTADD
-580 KIKFKGQVEPGT
+580 KITFKGQVEPGT

-607 KQTVSVTVKK
+607 KQTVSVTVKN
-617 LDDTKTNISY
+617 LDDTKKNISY
-627 ALESSASEIDAVVKD
+627 ALEASDSEIDAVVKD
-642 DAENGDSSEATVQIA
+642 DAKNGDSSDATVQIA
-657 LCKDGVKSN
+657 LCKDGVKSD
-666 YQAVDYT
+666 YQTVNYT

-682 GAGLSVDGSIITAEK
+682 GAGLSVDGTTVTAEK
-697 ANGKTLKITAM
+697 ANGKLLKITAM
-708 SVTGST
+708 SVSGNV

-727 EWTTSDSNGNSIT
+727 EWKDT
-740 NSQKTQ
+740 NNVDYSQKTQ
-746 IVVKDTQSGAN
+746 VVVKDTQTGAA
-757 AQVVNDGVSAATQT
+757 AQVVNAGVSTATKT
-771 TVKNLAENTLK
+771 TVKDLAEDTLK

-793 NKGQE
+793 
-798 DKTLTI
+798 DKKSGDQALII
-804 TKVEGNTISASGDIT
+804 TKIEGNTISASGDIT
-819 TTPITSGAEVNI
+819 GVKDLAPGAEVNI
-831 SKITFTAETSS
+831 SKITFTAKTSS

>member
-1 MKSSKKVLAFA
+1 MLLVEVILPQTLF
-12 LAAAMVVTA
+12 
-21 VPATNAQAASTAKLS
+21 TNPVFPIL
-36 AKKATV
+36 
-42 YSAGYKTVTVTTP
+42 P
-55 KSWKSVKVTAT
+55 WKIPCVF
-66 SNKKSVATV
+66 
-75 KKTAAKKIKVT
+75 
-86 GVKPGTAKVTVK
+86 PVK
-98 VTYKTSTKKSAKTKT
+98 VTYKTSTKKSAKAKT

-127 ALSGESAVAVGS
+127 ALSGDSVVAVGS

-398 VRLGKSTDK
+398 VRLGGKITDK

-417 AVEDNGKVAFI
+417 AVEDNKYAFV

-447 SSDKNILLLGSSSI
+447 SSDKNILMLGNSKLVKGT
-461 NNAKHYVDVKAV
+461 NDYYVQLKAV
-473 TTGTAYIIVKK
+473 TTGTAYIIIKK

-514 SNTTNIADDKV
+514 SNTTKFADNKV

-533 YGDDISIGANALS
+533 YGDDITIGANALS

-557 SAIKV
+557 SAVTV
-562 SDVNGDTTKKY
+562 SNVNSSDKITNY
-573 IDKTAAD
+573 AQKTAND
-580 KIKFKGQVEPGT
+580 KITFKGKVAPGT

-607 KQTVSVTVKK
+607 KQTVSVTVKN
-617 LDDTKTNISY
+617 LDESKNDPNNTSY
-627 ALESSASEIDAVVKD
+627 ALEASASEIDAVVKD
-642 DAENGDSSEATVQIA
+642 DAKSFDSSDATVQIFKC
-657 LCKDGVKSN
+657 LDGVKYDN
-666 YQAVDYT
+666 QIVDYT

-682 GAGLSVDGSIITAEK
+682 GAGLSVDGTTVSNEK
-697 ANGKTLKITAM
+697 TNGKKLTITAM
-708 SVTGST
+708 SVSNAKK
-714 ATKLAAGTYEVTA
+714 ATKLATGTYEVTA
-727 EWTTSDSNGNSIT
+727 EWSVGGKTY
-740 NSQKTQ
+740 SQKTQ
-746 IVVKDTQSGAN
+746 VVVKDTQTGAD
-757 AQVVNDGVSAATQT
+757 AQVVNDGVSTATKT
-771 TVKNLAENTLK
+771 TVKDLAEDTLK

-793 NKGQE
+793 
-798 DKTLTI
+798 DKKSGDQALTI

-819 TTPITSGAEVNI
+819 RVNGLLPGAEVNI
-831 SKITFTAETSS
+831 SKITFTAKTSS

>member
-1 MKSSKKVLAFA
+1 
-12 LAAAMVVTA
+12 
-21 VPATNAQAASTAKLS
+21 
-36 AKKATV
+36 
-42 YSAGYKTVTVTTP
+42 
-55 KSWKSVKVTAT
+55 
-66 SNKKSVATV
+66 
-75 KKTAAKKIKVT
+75 
-86 GVKPGTAKVTVK
+86 
-98 VTYKTSTKKSAKTKT
+98 
-113 KKLTYTMK
+113 MK

-127 ALSGESAVAVGS
+127 ALSGDSVVAIGN

-417 AVEDNGKVAFI
+417 AVEDNKYAFI

-447 SSDKNILLLGSSSI
+447 SSDKNILLLGSPSI
-461 NNAKHYVDVKAV
+461 NNADHKVQVKAV
-473 TTGTAYIIVKK
+473 TTGTAYIIIKK

-514 SNTTNIADDKV
+514 SNTTKIADNKV

-533 YGDDISIGANALS
+533 YGDDITIGANALS

-557 SAIKV
+557 SAVTV
-562 SDVNGDTTKKY
+562 SDVNTNNTNKY
-573 IDKTAAD
+573 VQKTAAD
-580 KIKFKGQVEPGT
+580 KITFKGQVEPGT

-607 KQTVSVTVKK
+607 KQTVSVTVKN
-617 LDDTKTNISY
+617 LDVSKDNQNNTSY
-627 ALESSASEIDAVVKD
+627 ALAASASEIDAVVKD
-642 DAENGDSSEATVQIA
+642 DAKSGDSSDATVQIFKC
-657 LCKDGVKSN
+657 LDGVKYDN
-666 YQAVDYT
+666 QTVNYT

-682 GAGLSVDGSIITAEK
+682 GAGLSVDGTTVSNEK
-697 ANGKTLKITAM
+697 ANGKKLTITAM
-708 SVTGST
+708 SVSSDKK
-714 ATKLAAGTYEVTA
+714 ATKLATGTYEVTA
-727 EWTTSDSNGNSIT
+727 EWSVGDKTY
-740 NSQKTQ
+740 SQKTQ
-746 IVVKDTQSGAN
+746 VVVKDTQTGAD
-757 AQVVNDGVSAATQT
+757 AQVVNAGVSTATKT
-771 TVKNLAENTLK
+771 TVKDLAEDTLK

-793 NKGQE
+793 
-798 DKTLTI
+798 DKKSGDQALII

-819 TTPITSGAEVNI
+819 GVKDLAPGAEVNI
-831 SKITFTAETSS
+831 SKITFTAKTSS

>member
-1 MKSSKKVLAFA
+1 
-12 LAAAMVVTA
+12 
-21 VPATNAQAASTAKLS
+21 
-36 AKKATV
+36 
-42 YSAGYKTVTVTTP
+42 
-55 KSWKSVKVTAT
+55 
-66 SNKKSVATV
+66 
-75 KKTAAKKIKVT
+75 
-86 GVKPGTAKVTVK
+86 
-98 VTYKTSTKKSAKTKT
+98 
-113 KKLTYTMK
+113 MK

-127 ALSGESAVAVGS
+127 ALSGDSVVAIGS

-417 AVEDNGKVAFI
+417 AVEDNEYAFI

-447 SSDKNILLLGSSSI
+447 SSDKTILLLGSSSI
-461 NNAKHYVDVKAV
+461 YNADHKVQVKAV
-473 TTGTAYIIVKK
+473 TTGTAYIIIKK

-514 SNTTNIADDKV
+514 SNTTKIADNKV

-533 YGDDISIGANALS
+533 YGDDITIGTNALS

-557 SAIKV
+557 SAVKV
-562 SDVNGDTTKKY
+562 SDVNTNNTNKY
-573 IDKTAAD
+573 VQKTADD
-580 KIKFKGQVEPGT
+580 KITFKGQVEPGT

-607 KQTVSVTVKK
+607 KQTVSVTVKN
-617 LDDTKTNISY
+617 LDNKKENISY
-627 ALESSASEIDAVVKD
+627 ALEASASEIDAVVKD
-642 DAENGDSSEATVQIA
+642 DAKPGDSSDATVQIFKC
-657 LCKDGVKSN
+657 LDGVKYDN
-666 YQAVDYT
+666 QTVNYT

-682 GAGLSVDGSIITAEK
+682 GAGLSVDGTTVSNEK
-697 ANGKTLKITAM
+697 TNGKKLTITAM
-708 SVTGST
+708 SVSGNV

-727 EWTTSDSNGNSIT
+727 EWKDT
-740 NSQKTQ
+740 NNVDYSQKTQ
-746 IVVKDTQSGAN
+746 VVVKDTQAGAD
-757 AQVVNDGVSAATQT
+757 AQVVNDGVSTATKT
-771 TVKNLAENTLK
+771 TVKDLAENTLK
-782 VVLGDTTYVNV
+782 VVLGDTTYVNDGKSG
-793 NKGQE
+793 NQ
-798 DKTLTI
+798 TLTI

-819 TTPITSGAEVNI
+819 GVKDLDSGAEVNI
-831 SKITFTAETSS
+831 SKITFTAKTSS

>member
-1 MKSSKKVLAFA
+1 MCLRWSKPLIRFNRFLYVACVLLVEVILPQTLFINPVFPI
-12 LAAAMVVTA
+12 L
-21 VPATNAQAASTAKLS
+21 PR
-36 AKKATV
+36 
-42 YSAGYKTVTVTTP
+42 
-55 KSWKSVKVTAT
+55 
-66 SNKKSVATV
+66 
-75 KKTAAKKIKVT
+75 KI
-86 GVKPGTAKVTVK
+86 PCIFPVK
-98 VTYKTSTKKSAKTKT
+98 VTYKTSTKKNAKAKT
-113 KKLTYTMK
+113 KKLTYTLK

-127 ALSGESAVAVGS
+127 ALSGDSVVAIGS

-167 AADGTVTGVKAGKA
+167 AADGTVTGVKAGKV
-181 TITAKITVG
+181 TIKAKITVG

-417 AVEDNGKVAFI
+417 AVEDNKYAFI

-461 NNAKHYVDVKAV
+461 NNPDHKVQVKAV
-473 TTGTAYIIVKK
+473 TTGTAYIIIKK

-514 SNTTNIADDKV
+514 SNTTKIADNKV

-533 YGDDISIGANALS
+533 YGDDITIGTNALS

-562 SDVNGDTTKKY
+562 SDVNTNNANKY
-573 IDKTAAD
+573 VQKTADD
-580 KIKFKGQVEPGT
+580 KITFKGQVEPGT

-607 KQTVSVTVKK
+607 KQTVSVTVKN
-617 LDDTKTNISY
+617 LDDTKKNISY
-627 ALESSASEIDAVVKD
+627 ALEASDSEIDAVVKD
-642 DAENGDSSEATVQIA
+642 DAKNGDSSDATVQIA
-657 LCKDGVKSN
+657 LCKDGVKSD
-666 YQAVDYT
+666 YQTVNYT

-682 GAGLSVDGSIITAEK
+682 GAGLSVDGTTVTAEK
-697 ANGKTLKITAM
+697 ANGKLLKITAM
-708 SVTGST
+708 SVSGNV

-727 EWTTSDSNGNSIT
+727 EWKDT
-740 NSQKTQ
+740 NNVDYSQKTQ
-746 IVVKDTQSGAN
+746 VVVKDTQTGAD
-757 AQVVNDGVSAATQT
+757 AQVVNAGVSTATKT
-771 TVKNLAENTLK
+771 TVKDLAEDTLK

-793 NKGQE
+793 
-798 DKTLTI
+798 DKKSGDQALTI

-819 TTPITSGAEVNI
+819 GVKDLAPGAEVNI
-831 SKITFTAETSS
+831 SKITFTAKTSS

>member
-1 MKSSKKVLAFA
+1 MSLASLLYVDYVLLVAIILPQTLF
-12 LAAAMVVTA
+12 
-21 VPATNAQAASTAKLS
+21 TNPVFPTL
-36 AKKATV
+36 
-42 YSAGYKTVTVTTP
+42 P
-55 KSWKSVKVTAT
+55 R
-66 SNKKSVATV
+66 
-75 KKTAAKKIKVT
+75 KIPCVF
-86 GVKPGTAKVTVK
+86 PVK
-98 VTYKTSTKKSAKTKT
+98 VTYKTSTKKNAKAKT
-113 KKLTYTMK
+113 KKLTYTLK

-127 ALSGESAVAVGS
+127 ALSGDSVVAIGS

-417 AVEDNGKVAFI
+417 AVEDNKYAFI

-461 NNAKHYVDVKAV
+461 NNADHKVQVKAV
-473 TTGTAYIIVKK
+473 TTGTAYIIIKK

-514 SNTTNIADDKV
+514 SNTTKIADNKV

-533 YGDDISIGANALS
+533 YGDDITIGTNALS

-557 SAIKV
+557 SAVKV
-562 SDVNGDTTKKY
+562 SDVNTNNANKY
-573 IDKTAAD
+573 VQKTADD
-580 KIKFKGQVEPGT
+580 KITFKGQVEPGT

-607 KQTVSVTVKK
+607 KQTVSVTVKN
-617 LDDTKTNISY
+617 LDDTKKNISY
-627 ALESSASEIDAVVKD
+627 ALEASASEIDAVVKD
-642 DAENGDSSEATVQIA
+642 DAKNGDSSDATVQIA
-657 LCKDGVKSN
+657 LCKDGVKSD
-666 YQAVDYT
+666 YQTVNYT

-682 GAGLSVDGSIITAEK
+682 GAGLSVDGTTVTAEK
-697 ANGKTLKITAM
+697 ANGKLLKITAM
-708 SVTGST
+708 SVSGNV

-727 EWTTSDSNGNSIT
+727 EWKDT
-740 NSQKTQ
+740 NNVDYSQKTQ
-746 IVVKDTQSGAN
+746 VVVKDTQTGAD
-757 AQVVNDGVSAATQT
+757 AQVVNAGVSTATKT
-771 TVKNLAENTLK
+771 TVKDLAEDTLK

-793 NKGQE
+793 
-798 DKTLTI
+798 DKKSGDQALTI

-819 TTPITSGAEVNI
+819 GVKDLAPGAEVNI
-831 SKITFTAETSS
+831 SKITFTAKTSS

>member
-42 YSAGYKTVTVTTP
+42 YSEGYKTVTVKTP

-66 SNKKSVATV
+66 SNKKSVAKV

-127 ALSGESAVAVGS
+127 ALSGDSVVAVGS

-181 TITAKITVG
+181 TIKAKITVG

-417 AVEDNGKVAFI
+417 AVEDNKYAFI

-461 NNAKHYVDVKAV
+461 NNADHKVQVKAV
-473 TTGTAYIIVKK
+473 TTGTAYIIIKK

-514 SNTTNIADDKV
+514 SNTTKIADNKV

-533 YGDDISIGANALS
+533 YGDDITIGTNALS

-557 SAIKV
+557 SAVKV
-562 SDVNGDTTKKY
+562 SDVNTNNANKY
-573 IDKTAAD
+573 VQKTADD
-580 KIKFKGQVEPGT
+580 KITFKGQVEPGT

-607 KQTVSVTVKK
+607 KQTVSVTVKN
-617 LDDTKTNISY
+617 LDDTKKNISY
-627 ALESSASEIDAVVKD
+627 ALEASASEIDAVVKD
-642 DAENGDSSEATVQIA
+642 DAKNGDSSDATVQIA
-657 LCKDGVKSN
+657 LCKDGVKSD
-666 YQAVDYT
+666 YQTVNYT

-682 GAGLSVDGSIITAEK
+682 GAGLSVDGTTVTAEK
-697 ANGKTLKITAM
+697 ANGKLLKITAM
-708 SVTGST
+708 SVSGNV

-727 EWTTSDSNGNSIT
+727 EWKDT
-740 NSQKTQ
+740 NNVDYSQKTQ
-746 IVVKDTQSGAN
+746 VVVKDTQTGAD
-757 AQVVNDGVSAATQT
+757 AQVVNAGVSTATKT
-771 TVKNLAENTLK
+771 TVKDLAEDTLK

-793 NKGQE
+793 
-798 DKTLTI
+798 DKKSGDQALTI

-819 TTPITSGAEVNI
+819 GVKDLAPGAEVNI
-831 SKITFTAETSS
+831 SKITFTAKTSS

>member
-1 MKSSKKVLAFA
+1 MRSLKSVSIRFIDECWHFCITYSVLCRCRNLIFYIISGSSFLS
-12 LAAAMVVTA
+12 LASLLYVDYVLLVAIILH
-21 VPATNAQAASTAKLS
+21 QLLF
-36 AKKATV
+36 
-42 YSAGYKTVTVTTP
+42 TTP
-55 KSWKSVKVTAT
+55 VFPTLPQ
-66 SNKKSVATV
+66 
-75 KKTAAKKIKVT
+75 KI
-86 GVKPGTAKVTVK
+86 PPIFPVK

-127 ALSGESAVAVGS
+127 ALSGDSVVAVGS

-167 AADGTVTGVKAGKA
+167 AADSTVTGVKAGKA

-417 AVEDNGKVAFI
+417 AVEDNKYAFI

-461 NNAKHYVDVKAV
+461 NNADHKVQVKAV
-473 TTGTAYIIVKK
+473 TTGTAYIIIKK

-514 SNTTNIADDKV
+514 SNTTKIADNKV

-533 YGDDISIGANALS
+533 YGDDITIGTNALS

-557 SAIKV
+557 SAVKV
-562 SDVNGDTTKKY
+562 SDVNTNNANKY
-573 IDKTAAD
+573 VQKTADD
-580 KIKFKGQVEPGT
+580 KITFKGQVEPGT

-607 KQTVSVTVKK
+607 KQTVSVTVKN
-617 LDDTKTNISY
+617 LDDTKKNISY
-627 ALESSASEIDAVVKD
+627 ALEASDSEIDAVVKD
-642 DAENGDSSEATVQIA
+642 DAKNGDSSDATVQIA
-657 LCKDGVKSN
+657 LCKDGVKSD
-666 YQAVDYT
+666 YQTVNYT

-682 GAGLSVDGSIITAEK
+682 GAGLSVDGTTVTAEK
-697 ANGKTLKITAM
+697 ANGKLLKITAM
-708 SVTGST
+708 SVSGNV

-727 EWTTSDSNGNSIT
+727 EWKDT
-740 NSQKTQ
+740 NNVDYSQKTQ
-746 IVVKDTQSGAN
+746 VVVKDTQTGAD
-757 AQVVNDGVSAATQT
+757 AQVVNAGVSTATKT
-771 TVKNLAENTLK
+771 TVKDLAEDTLK

-793 NKGQE
+793 
-798 DKTLTI
+798 DKKSGDQALII
-804 TKVEGNTISASGDIT
+804 TKIEGNTISASGDIT
-819 TTPITSGAEVNI
+819 GVKDLAPGAEVNI
-831 SKITFTAETSS
+831 SKITFTAKTSS

>member
-42 YSAGYKTVTVTTP
+42 YSEGYKTVTVKTP

-66 SNKKSVATV
+66 SNKKSVAKV

-127 ALSGESAVAVGS
+127 ALSGNSVVAIGS

-417 AVEDNGKVAFI
+417 AVEDNKYAFI

-461 NNAKHYVDVKAV
+461 NNADHKVQVKAV
-473 TTGTAYIIVKK
+473 TTGTAYIIIKK

-514 SNTTNIADDKV
+514 SNTTKIADNKV

-533 YGDDISIGANALS
+533 YGDDITIGTNALS

-557 SAIKV
+557 SAVKV
-562 SDVNGDTTKKY
+562 SDVNTNNANKY
-573 IDKTAAD
+573 VQKTADD
-580 KIKFKGQVEPGT
+580 KITFKGQVEPGT

-607 KQTVSVTVKK
+607 KQTVSVTVKN
-617 LDDTKTNISY
+617 LDDTKKNISY
-627 ALESSASEIDAVVKD
+627 ALEASASEIDAVVKD
-642 DAENGDSSEATVQIA
+642 DAKNGDSSDATVQIA
-657 LCKDGVKSN
+657 LCKDGVKSD
-666 YQAVDYT
+666 YQTVNYT

-682 GAGLSVDGSIITAEK
+682 GAGLSVDGTTVTAEK
-697 ANGKTLKITAM
+697 ANGKLLKITAM
-708 SVTGST
+708 SVSGNV

-727 EWTTSDSNGNSIT
+727 EWKDT
-740 NSQKTQ
+740 NNVDYSQKTQ
-746 IVVKDTQSGAN
+746 VVVKDTQTGAD
-757 AQVVNDGVSAATQT
+757 AQVVNAGVSTATKT
-771 TVKNLAENTLK
+771 TVKDLAEDTLK

-793 NKGQE
+793 
-798 DKTLTI
+798 DKKSGDQALTI

-819 TTPITSGAEVNI
+819 GVKDLAPGAEVNI
-831 SKITFTAETSS
+831 SKITFTAKTSS

>member
-1 MKSSKKVLAFA
+1 MYLRWSKPLIRFNRFLYVACVLLVEVILPQTLFINPVFPI
-12 LAAAMVVTA
+12 L
-21 VPATNAQAASTAKLS
+21 PR
-36 AKKATV
+36 
-42 YSAGYKTVTVTTP
+42 
-55 KSWKSVKVTAT
+55 
-66 SNKKSVATV
+66 
-75 KKTAAKKIKVT
+75 KI
-86 GVKPGTAKVTVK
+86 PCIFPVK
-98 VTYKTSTKKSAKTKT
+98 VTYKTSTKKNAKAKT
-113 KKLTYTMK
+113 KKLTYTLK

-127 ALSGESAVAVGS
+127 ALSGDSVVAIGS

-417 AVEDNGKVAFI
+417 AVEDNKYAFI

-461 NNAKHYVDVKAV
+461 NNPDHKVQVKAV
-473 TTGTAYIIVKK
+473 TTGTAYIIIKK

-514 SNTTNIADDKV
+514 SNTTKIADNKV

-533 YGDDISIGANALS
+533 YGDDITIGTNALS

-562 SDVNGDTTKKY
+562 SDVNTNNANKY
-573 IDKTAAD
+573 VQKTADD
-580 KIKFKGQVEPGT
+580 KITFKGQVEPGT

-607 KQTVSVTVKK
+607 KQTVSVTVKN
-617 LDDTKTNISY
+617 LDDTKKNISY
-627 ALESSASEIDAVVKD
+627 ALEASDSEIDAVVKD
-642 DAENGDSSEATVQIA
+642 DAKNGDSSDATVQIA
-657 LCKDGVKSN
+657 LCKDGVKSD
-666 YQAVDYT
+666 YQTVNYT

-682 GAGLSVDGSIITAEK
+682 GAGLSVDGTTVTAEK
-697 ANGKTLKITAM
+697 ANGKLLKITAM
-708 SVTGST
+708 SVSGNV

-727 EWTTSDSNGNSIT
+727 EWKDT
-740 NSQKTQ
+740 NNVDYSQKTQ
-746 IVVKDTQSGAN
+746 VVVKDTQTGAD
-757 AQVVNDGVSAATQT
+757 AQVVNAGVSTATKT
-771 TVKNLAENTLK
+771 TVKDLAEDTLK

-793 NKGQE
+793 
-798 DKTLTI
+798 DKKSGDQALTI

-819 TTPITSGAEVNI
+819 GVKDLAPGAEVNI
-831 SKITFTAETSS
+831 SKITFTAKTSS

>member
-42 YSAGYKTVTVTTP
+42 YSEGYKTVTVKTP

-66 SNKKSVATV
+66 SNKKSVAKV

-98 VTYKTSTKKSAKTKT
+98 VTYKTSTKKNAKAKT

-127 ALSGESAVAVGS
+127 ALSGDSVVAVGS

-417 AVEDNGKVAFI
+417 AVEDNKYAFI

-447 SSDKNILLLGSSSI
+447 SSDKNILLLGAPSI
-461 NNAKHYVDVKAV
+461 NNADHKVQVKAV
-473 TTGTAYIIVKK
+473 TTGTAYIIIKK

-514 SNTTNIADDKV
+514 SNTTKIADNKV

-533 YGDDISIGANALS
+533 YGDDITIGTNALS

-557 SAIKV
+557 SAVKV
-562 SDVNGDTTKKY
+562 SDVNTNNANKY
-573 IDKTAAD
+573 VQKTADD
-580 KIKFKGQVEPGT
+580 KITFKGQVEPGT

-607 KQTVSVTVKK
+607 KQTVSVTVKN
-617 LDDTKTNISY
+617 LDDTKKNISY
-627 ALESSASEIDAVVKD
+627 ALEASASEIDAVVKD
-642 DAENGDSSEATVQIA
+642 DAKNGDSSDATVQIA
-657 LCKDGVKSN
+657 LCKDGVKSD
-666 YQAVDYT
+666 YQTVNYT

-682 GAGLSVDGSIITAEK
+682 GAGLSVDGTTVTAEK
-697 ANGKTLKITAM
+697 ANGKLLKITAM
-708 SVTGST
+708 SVSGNV

-727 EWTTSDSNGNSIT
+727 EWKDT
-740 NSQKTQ
+740 NNVDYSQKTQ
-746 IVVKDTQSGAN
+746 VVVKDTQTGAD
-757 AQVVNDGVSAATQT
+757 AQVVNAGVSTATKT
-771 TVKNLAENTLK
+771 TVKDLAEDTLK

-793 NKGQE
+793 
-798 DKTLTI
+798 DKKSGDQALII

-819 TTPITSGAEVNI
+819 GVKDLAPGAEVNI
-831 SKITFTAETSS
+831 SKITFTAKTSS

>member
-1 MKSSKKVLAFA
+1 MYLRWSKPLIRFNRFLYVACVLLVEVILPQTLFINPVFPI
-12 LAAAMVVTA
+12 L
-21 VPATNAQAASTAKLS
+21 P
-36 AKKATV
+36 
-42 YSAGYKTVTVTTP
+42 
-55 KSWKSVKVTAT
+55 WK
-66 SNKKSVATV
+66 
-75 KKTAAKKIKVT
+75 I
-86 GVKPGTAKVTVK
+86 PCIFPVK
-98 VTYKTSTKKSAKTKT
+98 VTYKTSTKKSAKAKT
-113 KKLTYTMK
+113 KKLTYTLK

-127 ALSGESAVAVGS
+127 ALSGDSVVAIGS

-181 TITAKITVG
+181 TIKAKITVG

-230 KADFVVTGTETKAT
+230 KADFIVTGTETKAT

-398 VRLGKSTDK
+398 VRLGGKTADK

-417 AVEDNGKVAFI
+417 AVEDNKYAFV

-447 SSDKNILLLGSSSI
+447 SSDKNILMLGDSKLVKGA
-461 NNAKHYVDVKAV
+461 NDYYVQLKAV
-473 TTGTAYIIVKK
+473 TTGTAYIIIKK

-514 SNTTNIADDKV
+514 SNTTKIADNKV

-533 YGDDISIGANALS
+533 YGDDITIGANALS

-557 SAIKV
+557 SAVTV
-562 SDVNGDTTKKY
+562 SEVNSDNTHKY
-573 IDKTAAD
+573 VEKTADD
-580 KIKFKGQVEPGT
+580 KITFKGEVAPGT

-607 KQTVSVTVKK
+607 KQTVSVTVKN
-617 LDDTKTNISY
+617 LDVSKDNQNNTSY
-627 ALESSASEIDAVVKD
+627 ALAASASEIDAVVKD
-642 DAENGDSSEATVQIA
+642 DAKSGDSSDATVQIFKC
-657 LCKDGVKSN
+657 LDGVKYDN
-666 YQAVDYT
+666 QTVNYT

-682 GAGLSVDGSIITAEK
+682 GAGLSVDGTTVSNEK
-697 ANGKTLKITAM
+697 ANGKKLTITAM
-708 SVTGST
+708 SVSSDKK
-714 ATKLAAGTYEVTA
+714 ATKLATGTYEVTA
-727 EWTTSDSNGNSIT
+727 EWSVGDKTY
-740 NSQKTQ
+740 SQKTQ
-746 IVVKDTQSGAN
+746 VVVKDTQTGAD
-757 AQVVNDGVSAATQT
+757 AQVVNDGVSTATKS
-771 TVKNLAENTLK
+771 TVKDLAENTLK
-782 VVLGDTTYVNV
+782 VVLGDTTYVNDGKSG
-793 NKGQE
+793 NQ
-798 DKTLTI
+798 TLTI

-819 TTPITSGAEVNI
+819 DVRDLASGAEVNI
-831 SKITFTAETSS
+831 SKITFTAKTSS

>member
-1 MKSSKKVLAFA
+1 
-12 LAAAMVVTA
+12 
-21 VPATNAQAASTAKLS
+21 
-36 AKKATV
+36 
-42 YSAGYKTVTVTTP
+42 
-55 KSWKSVKVTAT
+55 
-66 SNKKSVATV
+66 
-75 KKTAAKKIKVT
+75 
-86 GVKPGTAKVTVK
+86 
-98 VTYKTSTKKSAKTKT
+98 
-113 KKLTYTMK
+113 MK

-127 ALSGESAVAVGS
+127 ALSGDSVVAIGS

-230 KADFVVTGTETKAT
+230 KADFIVTGTETKAT

-251 VDAKDATKVTLTLAA
+251 VDAKNATKVTLTLAA

-398 VRLGKSTDK
+398 VRLGKATDK

-514 SNTTNIADDKV
+514 SNTQNINDDKV

-533 YGDDISIGANALS
+533 YGDDITIGANALS

-562 SDVNGDTTKKY
+562 SDVNGDTHKY

-642 DAENGDSSEATVQIA
+642 DAKSGDSSDATVQIA
-657 LCKDGVKSN
+657 LCKDGVKSD
-666 YQAVDYT
+666 YQTVNYT

-682 GAGLSVDGSIITAEK
+682 GAGLSVDGTTVTAEK
-697 ANGKTLKITAM
+697 ANGKLLKITAM
-708 SVTGST
+708 SVSGNV

-727 EWTTSDSNGNSIT
+727 EWKDT
-740 NSQKTQ
+740 NNVDCSQKTQ
-746 IVVKDTQSGAN
+746 VVVKDTQTGAD
-757 AQVVNDGVSAATQT
+757 AQVVNAGVSTATKT
-771 TVKNLAENTLK
+771 TVKDLAEDTLK

-793 NKGQE
+793 
-798 DKTLTI
+798 DKKSGDQALII

-819 TTPITSGAEVNI
+819 GVKDLAPGAEVNI
-831 SKITFTAETSS
+831 SKITFTAKTSS

>member
-42 YSAGYKTVTVTTP
+42 YSEGYKTVTVKTP

-66 SNKKSVATV
+66 SNKKSVAKV

-98 VTYKTSTKKSAKTKT
+98 VTYKTSTKKNAKAKT
-113 KKLTYTMK
+113 KKLTYTLK

-127 ALSGESAVAVGS
+127 ALSGDSVVAIGS

-417 AVEDNGKVAFI
+417 AVEDNKYAFI

-461 NNAKHYVDVKAV
+461 NNADHNVQVKAV
-473 TTGTAYIIVKK
+473 TTGTAYIIIKK

-514 SNTTNIADDKV
+514 SNTTKIADNKV

-533 YGDDISIGANALS
+533 YGDDITIGTNALS

-562 SDVNGDTTKKY
+562 SDVNTNNANKY
-573 IDKTAAD
+573 VQKTADD
-580 KIKFKGQVEPGT
+580 KITFKGQVEPGT

-607 KQTVSVTVKK
+607 KQTVSVTVKN
-617 LDDTKTNISY
+617 LDDTKKNISY
-627 ALESSASEIDAVVKD
+627 ALEASDSEIDAVVKD
-642 DAENGDSSEATVQIA
+642 DAKNGDSSDATVQIA
-657 LCKDGVKSN
+657 LCKDGVKSD
-666 YQAVDYT
+666 YQTVNYT

-682 GAGLSVDGSIITAEK
+682 GAGLSVDGTTVTAEK
-697 ANGKTLKITAM
+697 ANGKLLKITAM
-708 SVTGST
+708 SVSGNV

-727 EWTTSDSNGNSIT
+727 EWKDT
-740 NSQKTQ
+740 NNVDYSQKTQ
-746 IVVKDTQSGAN
+746 VVVKDTQTGAD
-757 AQVVNDGVSAATQT
+757 AQVVNAGVSTATKT
-771 TVKNLAENTLK
+771 TVKDLAEDTLK

-793 NKGQE
+793 
-798 DKTLTI
+798 DKKSGDQALTI

-819 TTPITSGAEVNI
+819 GVKDLAPGAEVNI
-831 SKITFTAETSS
+831 SKITFTAKTSS

>member
-1 MKSSKKVLAFA
+1 MLLVA
-12 LAAAMVVTA
+12 LIL
-21 VPATNAQAASTAKLS
+21 PPFIFTNPVFPTL
-36 AKKATV
+36 
-42 YSAGYKTVTVTTP
+42 P
-55 KSWKSVKVTAT
+55 WKIPCVF
-66 SNKKSVATV
+66 
-75 KKTAAKKIKVT
+75 
-86 GVKPGTAKVTVK
+86 PVK
-98 VTYKTSTKKSAKTKT
+98 VTYKTSTKKNAKAKT
-113 KKLTYTMK
+113 KKLTYTLK

-127 ALSGESAVAVGS
+127 ALSGDSVVAIGS

-154 ITYTSSDD
+154 ITYISSDD

-167 AADGTVTGVKAGKA
+167 AADGTVTGVKAGKV
-181 TITAKITVG
+181 TIKAKITVG

-417 AVEDNGKVAFI
+417 AVEDNKYAFI

-461 NNAKHYVDVKAV
+461 NNADHKVQVKAV
-473 TTGTAYIIVKK
+473 TTGTAYIIIKK

-514 SNTTNIADDKV
+514 SNTTKIADNKV

-533 YGDDISIGANALS
+533 YGDDITIGTNALS

-557 SAIKV
+557 SAVKV
-562 SDVNGDTTKKY
+562 SDVNTNNANKY
-573 IDKTAAD
+573 VQKTADD
-580 KIKFKGQVEPGT
+580 KITFKGQVEPGT

-607 KQTVSVTVKK
+607 KQTVSVTVKN
-617 LDDTKTNISY
+617 LDDTKKNISY
-627 ALESSASEIDAVVKD
+627 ALEASASEIDAVVKD
-642 DAENGDSSEATVQIA
+642 DAKNGDSSDATVQIA
-657 LCKDGVKSN
+657 LCKDGVKSD
-666 YQAVDYT
+666 YQTVNYT

-682 GAGLSVDGSIITAEK
+682 GAGLSVDGTTVTAEK
-697 ANGKTLKITAM
+697 ANGKLLKITAM
-708 SVTGST
+708 SVSGNV

-727 EWTTSDSNGNSIT
+727 EWKDT
-740 NSQKTQ
+740 NNVDYSQKTQ
-746 IVVKDTQSGAN
+746 VVVKDTQTGAD
-757 AQVVNDGVSAATQT
+757 AQVVNAGVSTATKT
-771 TVKNLAENTLK
+771 TVKDLAEDTLK

-793 NKGQE
+793 
-798 DKTLTI
+798 DKKSGDQALTI

-819 TTPITSGAEVNI
+819 GVKDLAPGAEVNI
-831 SKITFTAETSS
+831 SKITFTAKTSS

>member
-1 MKSSKKVLAFA
+1 
-12 LAAAMVVTA
+12 
-21 VPATNAQAASTAKLS
+21 
-36 AKKATV
+36 
-42 YSAGYKTVTVTTP
+42 
-55 KSWKSVKVTAT
+55 
-66 SNKKSVATV
+66 
-75 KKTAAKKIKVT
+75 
-86 GVKPGTAKVTVK
+86 
-98 VTYKTSTKKSAKTKT
+98 
-113 KKLTYTMK
+113 MK

-127 ALSGESAVAVGS
+127 ALSGDSVVAVGS

-230 KADFVVTGTETKAT
+230 KADFIVTGTETKAT

-417 AVEDNGKVAFI
+417 AVEDNKYAFI

-447 SSDKNILLLGSSSI
+447 SSDKNILLLGSPSI
-461 NNAKHYVDVKAV
+461 DNADHKVQVKAV
-473 TTGTAYIIVKK
+473 TTGTAYIIIKK

-514 SNTTNIADDKV
+514 SNTTKIADNKV

-533 YGDDISIGANALS
+533 YGDDITIGTNALS

-557 SAIKV
+557 SAVKV
-562 SDVNGDTTKKY
+562 SDVNTNNTNKY
-573 IDKTAAD
+573 VQKTADD
-580 KIKFKGQVEPGT
+580 KITFKGQVEPGT

-607 KQTVSVTVKK
+607 KQTVSVTVKN
-617 LDDTKTNISY
+617 LDDKKKNISY
-627 ALESSASEIDAVVKD
+627 ALEASASEIDAVVKD
-642 DAENGDSSEATVQIA
+642 DAKSGDSSDATVQIFKC
-657 LCKDGVKSN
+657 LDRVKYDN
-666 YQAVDYT
+666 QTVNYT

-682 GAGLSVDGSIITAEK
+682 GAGLSVDGTTVSNEK
-697 ANGKTLKITAM
+697 TNGKKLTITAM
-708 SVTGST
+708 SVSGNV

-727 EWTTSDSNGNSIT
+727 EWKDT
-740 NSQKTQ
+740 NNVDYSQKTQ
-746 IVVKDTQSGAN
+746 VVVKDTQTGAD
-757 AQVVNDGVSAATQT
+757 AQVVNAGVSTATKT
-771 TVKNLAENTLK
+771 TVKDLAEDTLK

-793 NKGQE
+793 
-798 DKTLTI
+798 DKKSGDQALII

-819 TTPITSGAEVNI
+819 GVKDLAPGAEVNI
-831 SKITFTAETSS
+831 SKITFTAKTSS

>member
-1 MKSSKKVLAFA
+1 MCLRWSKPLIRFNRFLYVACVLLVEVILPQTLFINPVFPT
-12 LAAAMVVTA
+12 L
-21 VPATNAQAASTAKLS
+21 PR
-36 AKKATV
+36 
-42 YSAGYKTVTVTTP
+42 
-55 KSWKSVKVTAT
+55 
-66 SNKKSVATV
+66 
-75 KKTAAKKIKVT
+75 KI
-86 GVKPGTAKVTVK
+86 PSIFPVK

-127 ALSGESAVAVGS
+127 ALSGDSVVAIGS

-417 AVEDNGKVAFI
+417 AVEDNKYAFI

-461 NNAKHYVDVKAV
+461 NNADHKVQVKAV
-473 TTGTAYIIVKK
+473 TTGTAYIIIKK

-514 SNTTNIADDKV
+514 SNTTKIADNKV

-533 YGDDISIGANALS
+533 YGDDITIGTNALS

-557 SAIKV
+557 SAVKV
-562 SDVNGDTTKKY
+562 SDVNTNNANKY
-573 IDKTAAD
+573 VQKTADD
-580 KIKFKGQVEPGT
+580 KITFKGQVEPGT

-607 KQTVSVTVKK
+607 KQTVSVTVKN
-617 LDDTKTNISY
+617 LDDTKKNISY
-627 ALESSASEIDAVVKD
+627 ALEASASEIDAVVKD
-642 DAENGDSSEATVQIA
+642 DAKNGDSSDATVQIA
-657 LCKDGVKSN
+657 LCKDGVKSD
-666 YQAVDYT
+666 YQTVNYT

-682 GAGLSVDGSIITAEK
+682 GAGLSVDGTTVTAEK
-697 ANGKTLKITAM
+697 ANGKLLKITAM
-708 SVTGST
+708 SVSGNV

-727 EWTTSDSNGNSIT
+727 EWKDT
-740 NSQKTQ
+740 NNVDYSQKTQ
-746 IVVKDTQSGAN
+746 VVVKDTQTGAD
-757 AQVVNDGVSAATQT
+757 AQVVNAGVSTATKT
-771 TVKNLAENTLK
+771 TVKDLAEDTLK

-793 NKGQE
+793 
-798 DKTLTI
+798 DKKSGDQALTI

-819 TTPITSGAEVNI
+819 GVKDLAPGAEVNI
-831 SKITFTAETSS
+831 SKITFTAKTSS

>member
-42 YSAGYKTVTVTTP
+42 YSEGYKTVTVKTP

-66 SNKKSVATV
+66 SNKKSVAKV

-98 VTYKTSTKKSAKTKT
+98 VTYKTSTKKKAKAKT
-113 KKLTYTMK
+113 KKLTYTLK

-127 ALSGESAVAVGS
+127 ALSGDSVVAVGS

-167 AADGTVTGVKAGKA
+167 AADGTVTGVKAGKV
-181 TITAKITVG
+181 TIKAKITVG

-417 AVEDNGKVAFI
+417 AVEDNKYAFI

-461 NNAKHYVDVKAV
+461 NNADHKVQVKAV
-473 TTGTAYIIVKK
+473 TTGTAYIIIKK

-514 SNTTNIADDKV
+514 SNTTKIADNKV

-533 YGDDISIGANALS
+533 YGDDITIGTNALS

-557 SAIKV
+557 SAVKV
-562 SDVNGDTTKKY
+562 SDVNTNNANKY
-573 IDKTAAD
+573 VQKTADD
-580 KIKFKGQVEPGT
+580 KITFKGQVEPGT

-607 KQTVSVTVKK
+607 KQTVSVTVKN
-617 LDDTKTNISY
+617 LDDTKKNISY
-627 ALESSASEIDAVVKD
+627 ALEASASEIDAVVKD
-642 DAENGDSSEATVQIA
+642 DAKNGDSSDATVQIA
-657 LCKDGVKSN
+657 LCKDGVKSD
-666 YQAVDYT
+666 YQTVNYT

-682 GAGLSVDGSIITAEK
+682 GAGLSVDGTTVTAEK
-697 ANGKTLKITAM
+697 ANGKLLKITAM
-708 SVTGST
+708 SVSGNV

-727 EWTTSDSNGNSIT
+727 EWKDT
-740 NSQKTQ
+740 NNVDYSQKTQ
-746 IVVKDTQSGAN
+746 VVVKDTQTGAD
-757 AQVVNDGVSAATQT
+757 AQVVNAGVSTATKT
-771 TVKNLAENTLK
+771 TVKDLAEDTLK

-793 NKGQE
+793 
-798 DKTLTI
+798 DKKSGDQALTI

-819 TTPITSGAEVNI
+819 GVKDLAPGAEVNI
-831 SKITFTAETSS
+831 SKITFTAKTSS